1 MCHPKSDHKQARTE
15 RNKCWLKSIHL
26 PIIFIYYLI
35 CMGVLPI
42 CLCIT
47 RVPGALGGQKRVI
60 NSLRLE
66 FDCCGPPCGC
76 WESNPGTPEEQPV
89 LLMTEPPLQAH
100 YPLPSCQRVL
110 KRAAHLFVIVSGQ
123 NLRIKTNMAQ
133 QRSERNQLFSYH
145 SLTSRR
151 VRIYERAGKREPS
164 IQRLSSFLSK

>member
-1 MCHPKSDHKQARTE
+1 MCRPKSDHKQARTE
-15 RNKCWLKSIHL
+15 RHKCWFKSIHL
-26 PIIFIYYLI
+26 PILFIYYLI

-47 RVPGALGGQKRVI
+47 SVPGALGGQKRVI
-60 NSLRLE
+60 DSLRLE

-89 LLMTEPPLQAH
+89 FLMMEPPLQAH

-110 KRAAHLFVIVSGQ
+110 KRAAHLSVIVSGQ

-133 QRSERNQLFSYH
+133 QRSEKTNYSVTI
-145 SLTSRR
+145 S
-151 VRIYERAGKREPS
+151 
-164 IQRLSSFLSK
+164 